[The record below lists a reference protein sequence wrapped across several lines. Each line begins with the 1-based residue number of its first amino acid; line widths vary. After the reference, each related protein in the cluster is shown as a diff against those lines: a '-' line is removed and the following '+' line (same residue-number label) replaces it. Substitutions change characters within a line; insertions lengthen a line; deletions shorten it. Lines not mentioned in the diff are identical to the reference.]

1 MKTFAFYFF
10 LSSPLMALI
19 AAPSVSVVPAFI
31 HVHWAHR
38 QGKRLQIRLNKCG
51 VNGNNNNNTTVR
63 AVILRKLCFIKNLC
77 ADRCTVLRETSL
89 FFPSSRQPPFSNG
102 VAYLLTVN
110 SPSPFSI
117 QVFPRILVHPGFEN
131 EWKKKCRTDSRENS
145 CHVRQT
151 RLHSPTK
158 RLAVRY
164 TYKLWTRQNR
174 EDGNF
179 LPAILIFNMYLM
191 EIK

>member
-117 QVFPRILVHPGFEN
+117 QVFPRILVHPGFVN
-131 EWKKKCRTDSRENS
+131 EWKKSGEQIHGRIHAMCAKHAFIHPRNG
-145 CHVRQT
+145 
-151 RLHSPTK
+151 SPYVT
-158 RLAVRY
+158 
-164 TYKLWTRQNR
+164 
-174 EDGNF
+174 
-179 LPAILIFNMYLM
+179 LINYGQDKIEKM
-191 EIK
+191 ETFCQRF